1 MSKVFCITDI
11 HGNLTMFEHMRRFMI
26 TKDPDFKCYV
36 LGDMI
41 DRGPHGYQIMK
52 ILLGDPEHFIY
63 LKGDH
68 EELFVDAARAVQQIM
83 REEMWSYKDVK
94 KNFNYIASDPDV
106 FLWCQNG
113 GKPTLKDWI
122 DDGCRA
128 SIVNLIDKLPTFASY
143 YNVDLCHAGCS
154 QDGWMWGDEVE
165 MRWTR
170 DHFDEEWFENRI
182 LIHGHTPVKYMNES
196 LDKEERVYSWQP
208 IYYANSSKVGFDM
221 MTFGSK
227 IAYVIEINVDDSG
240 NIITLNERIFMEGNP
255 SVHFDCSDKE
265 D

>member
-1 MSKVFCITDI
+1 MNKVFCITDI

-41 DRGPHGYQIMK
+41 DRGPYGYHIMK

-68 EELFVDAARAVQQIM
+68 EELFVAAARSIQQIM
-83 REEMWSYKDVK
+83 RDEGWMYKDLIRNK
-94 KNFNYIASDPDV
+94 NYIYSDPDV
-106 FLWCQNG
+106 SLWCQNG
-113 GKPTLKDWI
+113 GSSTLKAWI
-122 DDGCRA
+122 DDGCRT

-154 QDGWMWGDEVE
+154 KDGWMWGDEIE
-165 MRWTR
+165 MRWAR
-170 DHFDEEWFENRI
+170 DHFDEEWFEDRI
-182 LIHGHTPVKYMNES
+182 LIHGHTPVKYMNEHVPTVN
-196 LDKEERVYSWQP
+196 KVYSWQP
-208 IYYANSSKVGFDM
+208 MSYANYSKICFD
-221 MTFGSK
+221 TAVFASN
-227 IAYVIEINVDDSG
+227 IAYVMEIEADEDNCMVK
-240 NIITLNERIFMEGNP
+240 EHIFMDGNP
-255 SVHFDCSDKE
+255 VIQFDKSDKE